1 MKTAVSKPSNARGRR
16 RVSVSLA
23 ESKTLKL
30 FQEGRQL
37 LAVADFEDV
46 SISEFAKAADTSVGA
61 FYVRFADK
69 DAFLSFI
76 TSHTFGSARRAFDE
90 MAPSIDSSSKPGE
103 ALTDAIFSRWGGKE
117 LAGVVRMAVKRGCSN
132 IEHRQPFDAYRGHV
146 VDEIVGLMP
155 DGTKKEDRSKVEL
168 AIQSAFGV
176 LTDAITSK
184 PYGEPLKLSAY
195 YETIAGLLDSALG
208 TMKLTKPTPKQ
219 PVEQSG
225 VKKI

>member
-1 MKTAVSKPSNARGRR
+1 MKTASSKIPHARGRR

-46 SISEFAKAADTSVGA
+46 SISKFANAGKTSVGA

-69 DAFLSFI
+69 DAFLSFV
-76 TSHTFGSARRAFDE
+76 TSHTFATARRAFDD
-90 MAPSIDSSSKPGE
+90 AVPSIVSSSKS
-103 ALTDAIFSRWGGKE
+103 AVTLTDTIFSHWAGKE
-117 LAGVVRMAVKRGCSN
+117 FAGVVRMAVKRGCSN
-132 IEHRQPFDAYRGHV
+132 IEHRKPFDAYREHV
-146 VDEIVGLMP
+146 ADEIVGLMP
-155 DGTKKEDRSKVEL
+155 EDSKKQDLFKVEL
-168 AIQSAFGV
+168 AIQAAFGV

-184 PYGEPLKLSAY
+184 PYGDPLKLSKY
-195 YETIAGLLDSALG
+195 YEVIVGLLDRALNK
-208 TMKLTKPTPKQ
+208 MKLEEPKLKELA
-219 PVEQSG
+219 EQSG

>member
-1 MKTAVSKPSNARGRR
+1 MKTAASNPSGTRGRR

-46 SISEFAKAADTSVGA
+46 SIAQFANAAETSVGA

-69 DAFLSFI
+69 DSFLSFV
-76 TSHTFGSARRAFDE
+76 TSHTFASARRAFDD
-90 MAPSIDSSSKPGE
+90 AVPSIASSPKPAE
-103 ALTDAIFSRWGGKE
+103 ALTDAIFSHWAGKE
-117 LAGVVRMAVKRGCSN
+117 FAGVVRMAVKRGCSN
-132 IEHRQPFDAYRGHV
+132 IEYRKSFDAYREHV
-146 VDEIVGLMP
+146 VDEVVGLIP
-155 DGTKKEDRSKVEL
+155 DETKKEDLFKLEL

-184 PYGEPLKLSAY
+184 PYGEPLKLSEY
-195 YETIAGLLDSALG
+195 YETIVGLLDRSLG
-208 TMKLTKPTPKQ
+208 KMELTKREPKEPT
-219 PVEQSG
+219 EQSG

>member
-1 MKTAVSKPSNARGRR
+1 MKRGRR

-23 ESKTLKL
+23 EAKTLKL
-30 FQEGRQL
+30 YQEGRGL
-37 LAVADFEDV
+37 LAVNDFEDV
-46 SISEFAKAADTSVGA
+46 SISEFAKAAETSVGA

-90 MAPSIDSSSKPGE
+90 AMPSIASSSKPVE
-103 ALTDAIFSRWGGKE
+103 VLTDALFSLWAGKE
-117 LAGVVRMAVKRGCSN
+117 FAGIVRMAVKRGCSK
-132 IEHRQPFDAYRGHV
+132 IEHRKPIDAYREYV

-155 DGTKKEDRSKVEL
+155 DGTRKEDLFKLEL

-184 PYGEPLKLSAY
+184 PYGEPLRLSAY
-195 YETIAGLLDSALG
+195 YEIIVGFLDRALG
-208 TMKLTKPTPKQ
+208 KMKLSTPTPKD